1 MPTGKFMMMMTITM
15 MIKNDVN
22 SHIQKD
28 NAAKALVDNDDE
40 KDTHIQIKLVPLI
53 RQVLQDAC

>member
-1 MPTGKFMMMMTITM
+1 MMMMTITM

-40 KDTHIQIKLVPLI
+40 KDTQIQIKLVPLI